1 MYPMM
6 DAVAA
11 DNETMPTSTESTHQS
26 NPEPG
31 VGGKHAPAR
40 VVAPQTPAIG
50 SPQMTSDAPGA
61 HNGEEPARNG
71 VHHGGTAPSAVE
83 DGAVAQP
90 DASLSTQPSPDPA
103 IGKAVRIRGRAGGV
117 AVEVGAGEWAPLV
130 TLLGERLD
138 AADGFF
144 RGGRVILDVG
154 ARSLDETHLRQVEE
168 LLERH
173 AMRLTVVVT
182 TDAATI
188 DAALALGV
196 STTTDVEEGEVTPQP
211 VAPAPRPAAPS
222 PPPTARP
229 IVHEP
234 ISEPLPPQPQ
244 HYVHRGSLRSGQ
256 VLRKTESIVIIGDVN
271 PGAQVI
277 SGGDVMVW
285 GRLRGVAH
293 AGADGNR
300 QAVVAALDFVPTQ
313 LRIAKLTT
321 VPPEQ
326 KRGRGLFFWR
336 KQATRRPEIA
346 RILDG
351 KIVVEPWDETR
362 TYGTSVLRR

>member
-1 MYPMM
+1 MYPVM

-11 DNETMPTSTESTHQS
+11 NNETMPTSTESTHQS

-31 VGGKHAPAR
+31 VGGQQAPER

-50 SPQMTSDAPGA
+50 SPQMTGDASGA
-61 HNGEEPARNG
+61 HNGEEPTRNG
-71 VHHGGTAPSAVE
+71 IHHGGTVP

-90 DASLSTQPSPDPA
+90 GASLPAQPSPDPA

-117 AVEVGAGEWAPLV
+117 AVEVGAGEWEPLV

-154 ARSLDETHLRQVEE
+154 DRSLQQAHLRQVEE
-168 LLERH
+168 LLGRY

-182 TDAATI
+182 TDAATM

-196 STTTDVEEGEVTPQP
+196 ATTTDVEEGEATPQP
-211 VAPAPRPAAPS
+211 VAPAPRPAAP
-222 PPPTARP
+222 PPPPAARP

-234 ISEPLPPQPQ
+234 IPEPLPLQPQ

>member
-1 MYPMM
+1 M
-6 DAVAA
+6 DATAA
-11 DNETMPTSTESTHQS
+11 NNETMPTPTESTHQS
-26 NPEPG
+26 NLETSL
-31 VGGKHAPAR
+31 GGQPAPAR
-40 VVAPQTPAIG
+40 FVAPQPPSNG
-50 SPQMTSDAPGA
+50 APPSADDGA
-61 HNGEEPARNG
+61 GAYNGEESTRNG
-71 VHHGGTAPSAVE
+71 VYHGGTAPVTVQ
-83 DGAVAQP
+83 DGEVAQP
-90 DASLSTQPSPDPA
+90 GASPLMQPLPDPA
-103 IGKAVRIRGRAGGV
+103 IGKAVRIRGRPGGV
-117 AVEVGAGEWAPLV
+117 VVEVGSGEWVPLV
-130 TLLGERLD
+130 ALLSERLD
-138 AADGFF
+138 AAEGFF

-154 ARSLDETHLRQVEE
+154 ARALHESHLRQVGD
-168 LLERH
+168 LLARH
-173 AMRLTVVVT
+173 AMRLAVVVT
-182 TDAATI
+182 TADATGE
-188 DAALALGV
+188 AALTLGV
-196 STTTDVEEGEVTPQP
+196 ATTTSVEESEQLPPP
-211 VAPAPRPAAPS
+211 VAAPPPAAPAPAVPVVREHLP
-222 PPPTARP
+222 
-229 IVHEP
+229 
-234 ISEPLPPQPQ
+234 EPLPPLPQ

-285 GRLRGVAH
+285 GRLRGIAH

-300 QAVVAALDFVPTQ
+300 MAVVAALDFVPTQ